1 MRENKVPA
9 SFLNSI
15 HYSPLKIEHSIPQ
28 ADTPVRGTIR
38 VLVAD
43 DNLVMR
49 QGLAGSLRQ
58 EPDMVVVGEA
68 VDGASALE
76 RSRTLHPDVIL
87 MDLGMPNASGIE
99 ATRIIHSEMPGIRI
113 IGLSIYE
120 EMEKA
125 NAMHEAGAA
134 AYLNKCC
141 SLKELKGTIRECAG
155 NPPVKSFPK
164 FSPDS
169 L

>member
-15 HYSPLKIEHSIPQ
+15 HYSPLKIEHSSPQ
-28 ADTPVRGTIR
+28 TDTPVKGTIR

-43 DNLVMR
+43 DHSVIR
-49 QGLAGSLRQ
+49 QGLSISLRQ

-68 VDGASALE
+68 ADGTSALE
-76 RSRTLHPDVIL
+76 KSRTLHPDVIL
-87 MDLGMPNASGIE
+87 MDLDMPQISGTE
-99 ATRIIHSEMPGIRI
+99 ATRIIHSEMPRIRI
-113 IGLSIYE
+113 IGLSMYE

-125 NAMHEAGAA
+125 NAMYEAGAA

-141 SLKELKGTIRECAG
+141 SLKELKGTIRECVG
-155 NPPVKSFPK
+155 NPPAKSFPK
-164 FSPDS
+164 LSPDS
-169 L
+169 F